1 MKAVFLLIALAFCA
15 HATSVYDDFSGG
27 IVGWEER
34 CLPATW
40 YASGGFAWCS
50 TESMTSALV
59 FPGQIATQDGAISTY
74 GSGNHTFGVIARLD
88 SLDTGICAYL
98 SPDYNLARIRR
109 VSEGVISYTLAT
121 LNYDFPIGD
130 YAVTFTCNGSNLTF
144 TIEHI
149 QSSQT
154 WVLNAYSDDDVQV
167 GEWGLLAGQT
177 TAWWDWVEL
186 QYDNT
191 ATEGEVSSPLP
202 QPALLPQ
209 QNPFIGSVLIAV
221 ENVSPGASLSVFDLS
236 GREVESLDVSSGTAM
251 FTPEHPG
258 VYLARLNGEAEAQ
271 VVKLVC
277 LP

>member
-1 MKAVFLLIALAFCA
+1 MRSAVLILLCVSLSFAI
-15 HATSVYDDFSGG
+15 SVYDDFSTGIGG
-27 IVGWEER
+27 WMPR
-34 CLPATW
+34 CG
-40 YASGGFAWCS
+40 YASWSVSGGQAFCQ
-50 TESMTSALV
+50 TGNTCSALV
-59 FPGQIATQDGAISTY
+59 FPGYVYTQDGSISVY

-88 SLDTGICAYL
+88 DMNTGVYAYV
-98 SPDYNLARIRR
+98 SVDHNVARIRK
-109 VSEGVISYTLAT
+109 VAYGSTSTIYNSLY
-121 LNYDFPIGD
+121 YDFPAGD
-130 YAVTFTCNGSNLTF
+130 YLLVLTCEGPEMALS
-144 TIEHI
+144 IEHI
-149 QSSQT
+149 QSSQS
-154 WVLNAYSDDDVQV
+154 WLLVASSESSVQT
-167 GEWGLLAGQT
+167 GEWGLAAGET
-177 TAWWDWVEL
+177 SAWWDWVEL

-209 QNPFIGSVLIAV
+209 QNPFIGSVLITV

-236 GREVESLDVSSGTAM
+236 GREVQSLDVSSGTAM